1 MKYLPIYL
9 NDHHAGATAGVELAK
24 RAAGGNRGDPEF
36 GPELTRLASDIEED
50 YRDLKRVMGALGVEP
65 DRVKEKLAWLAEK
78 AGRLKPNG
86 HLLQPSPL
94 SRLVEI
100 EGLITGV
107 GGKHS
112 LWRVLLELKDSR
124 LDEADLSRL
133 AERAED
139 QLSRLHA
146 LRGPAARKAFEADI
160 P

>member
-9 NDHHAGATAGVELAK
+9 NDHHAGATGGVELAK
-24 RAAGGNRGDPEF
+24 RAGAAHRGDPEL
-36 GPELTRLASDIEED
+36 GPELTRLASEIEED
-50 YRDLKRVMGALGVEP
+50 YRDLKRIMGSLGVAP
-65 DRVKEKLAWLAEK
+65 DRVKERLAWLAEK

-86 HLLQPSPL
+86 HLRQPSPL
-94 SRLVEI
+94 SPLVEI

-112 LWRVLLELKDSR
+112 LWRVLLDLNDSR
-124 LDEADLSRL
+124 LDEAELSRL

-160 P
+160 A